1 MRLGRV
7 TGNVVATI
15 KHAALNGHKLLMVQP
30 LDPYGKAVGEAVVA
44 LDQVQAG
51 PGDHVLLLEEGNSSR
66 QILQSEN
73 APVRCLIV
81 GIVDHVELAPESA
94 QL

>member
-15 KHAALNGHKLLMVQP
+15 KHASLQGRKLMMVQP
-30 LDPYGKAVGEAVVA
+30 IDPFGKDIGEAVIAV
-44 LDQVQAG
+44 DQVQAG
-51 PGDHVLLLEEGNSSR
+51 VGDRVLLLEEGTGAR
-66 QILQSEN
+66 QIIQYEN

-81 GIVDHVELAPESA
+81 GIIDHVELAAEPASV
-94 QL
+94 

>member
-15 KHAALNGHKLLMVQP
+15 KHAALQGRKLLMVQP
-30 LDPYGKAVGEAVVA
+30 IDPFGKDIGEAVVA

-51 PGDHVLLLEEGNSSR
+51 PGDRVLLLEEGNSSR
-66 QILQSEN
+66 QILQYEN
-73 APVRCLIV
+73 APVRCLVV
-81 GIVDHVELAPESA
+81 GIIDHVELAPEPTPV
-94 QL
+94 